1 MSKFYLTTSI
11 AYVNAP
17 PHVGFALELCQG
29 DVIARY
35 RKLLGSDV
43 YYLTGTDEHGQKIA
57 KAAEATGKDPAEF
70 VDHISESFRAL
81 TSALNISN
89 NDFIRTSDKNKH
101 WPGASEMWRALSDS
115 GTLYKK
121 DYNGLYCEGCEAFKA
136 LSDLTDG
143 MCSDH
148 KKKPEIIKE
157 ENYFFRLSDYQD
169 KLLRLY
175 EEGVIKI
182 IPEHRQNEVNNFI
195 KQGLEDVSFSRPRK
209 DLPWGIPVPGDEDHT
224 IYVWADALV
233 NYISALGYGRGDSEL
248 FNKFWPADLHI
259 IGKDILRF
267 HAIIWPAMLL
277 AAELLLPK
285 SILVHGHIQ
294 SGGQK
299 MSKSLGN
306 VIDPFELIDK
316 YGADAVRYFL
326 LKEIPTTQDGD
337 MTKER
342 MADIYSSELANGLGN
357 LVARVAAIAEKKFDE
372 ITVSNS
378 IFKKNVEAIWKK
390 YTENIENY
398 KFNDALQNVFSLVRE
413 GNTYIDRE
421 KPWEGDNAKNVIPN
435 VVYLIINIGWLLM
448 PFMPDTAEKILKQ
461 YGVDINDG
469 KAWEK
474 QKPHVVK
481 GEALF
486 PRVQ

>member
-1 MSKFYLTTSI
+1 MNKFYLTTSI

-17 PHVGFALELCQG
+17 PHVGFALELAQG

-81 TSALNISN
+81 TKDLNISN
-89 NDFIRTSDKNKH
+89 NDFIRKSDKNKH

-121 DYNGLYCEGCEAFKA
+121 DYDGLYCEGCEAFKA

-143 MCSDH
+143 MCPDH

-169 KLLRLY
+169 KLLKLY

-267 HAIIWPAMLL
+267 HAIIWPAMLFS
-277 AAELLLPK
+277 AELPLPK

-306 VIDPFELIDK
+306 VIDPFELINK

-326 LKEIPTTQDGD
+326 IKEIPTTEDGD

-357 LVARVAAIAEKKFDE
+357 LVARVAAIAEKNFTE
-372 ITVSNS
+372 IIVSDD
-378 IFKKNVEAIWKK
+378 IFKEKTELVWQK
-390 YTENIENY
+390 YAENIENY
-398 KFNDALQNVFSLVRE
+398 KLNDALQNVFSLVRE

-435 VVYLIINIGWLLM
+435 IVYLIINIGWLLM

-469 KAWEK
+469 KSWEK
-474 QKPHVVK
+474 EKLHIIK
-481 GEALF
+481 GESLF
-486 PRVQ
+486 PRV